1 MGQGLS
7 IDGTGLSI
15 YHIYSSKAAEA
26 LHQKKL
32 REEKS
37 DKVSTICKTSL
48 ESLWQTSN

>member
-26 LHQKKL
+26 LHQKEIARRK
-32 REEKS
+32 
-37 DKVSTICKTSL
+37 IG
-48 ESLWQTSN
+48 